1 MVNIKN
7 ALLSV
12 ALISALTFS
21 AIVIAETH
29 IIKSIGTAFNPIIV
43 FAEPGDTITWINMP
57 AHNTKSINGLIP
69 QAAEPWQSQMGQD
82 FSVTLEKEGIYLYE
96 CNPHLSFG
104 MAGAIVVGEPK
115 NFAELE
121 EKVKNT
127 HGAIQRVF
135 RKTKEA
141 IATAE
146 QQ

>member
-12 ALISALTFS
+12 TLILALTFS
-21 AIVIAETH
+21 VMAIAETH

-57 AHNTKSINGLIP
+57 AHNTKSINSLIP
-69 QAAEPWQSQMGQD
+69 QAAKPWQSQMGQD
-82 FSVTLEKEGIYLYE
+82 FSITLEEEGIYLYE

-104 MAGAIVVGEPK
+104 MAGAIVVGKPT
-115 NFAELE
+115 NLTELDK
-121 EKVKNT
+121 KVKHT

-141 IATAE
+141 IGTTG